1 MYIVN
6 VQYFQILFLYSSF
19 DHRSH
24 IRKITLSVLVSV
36 LRLENWH
43 MYFIFEKGRFGCG
56 VAIALCHFC
65 QCKKLVNLQM
75 SLLGLTTNWGKF

>member
-1 MYIVN
+1 MYIVD

-19 DHRSH
+19 DHKSH
-24 IRKITLSVLVSV
+24 IRKITLSVFVSV

-43 MYFIFEKGRFGCG
+43 MYFIFEKGSFGCR

-65 QCKKLVNLQM
+65 QSVKN
-75 SLLGLTTNWGKF
+75 